1 MNPQNQKYDRQLRLW
16 QAHGQKCLEMSH
28 ICLLNGSVVGAEAL
42 KNLILPSIGSFTV
55 VDDQIVT
62 GAHAGSNFFLD
73 QESIGKYRSEALVRL
88 LGELNQDVVGK
99 SIIKDP
105 LEIIS
110 SSPEF
115 FGNFTMVVATELS
128 ETGIHKLA
136 KICWS
141 LNVPLIVARSYG
153 FFGYCRFVKPEHT
166 VIESHAAAGSD
177 YRLDSPF
184 PTLVDYV
191 NGIDIA
197 SMDSMS
203 VSHIPCVV
211 LVLKAL
217 LKWRS
222 MNDGALPKTSAEKA
236 QFRQDISAFKH
247 PNAIDDENIT
257 EALAIAYK
265 AFSTTTIPSDITA
278 ILDDPAATNLS
289 KNSSDFWILVAALKR
304 FINAEGNGQLPVSGV
319 VPDMKADTES
329 FVKLQQ
335 IYRSK
340 AREDQ
345 AQLRV
350 HLDAILTMLG
360 RVPESIC
367 NDQVE
372 LFCKNASS
380 LHVMR
385 YRSIEQE
392 YTDKYSEGFP
402 DNENMAY
409 YWLLRAVDH
418 FQELYGDY
426 PGAQKETIDADVMV
440 LETIARDFCKEYQID
455 DSIISPD
462 HVHEVVRAGAC
473 ELHNIA
479 SIVGGIVAQEAIKLL
494 TSQYIPVNNTVI
506 FNGIQSTIL
515 TFKC

>member
-1 MNPQNQKYDRQLRLW
+1 
-16 QAHGQKCLEMSH
+16 MSH

-73 QESIGKYRSEALVRL
+73 QESIGKYRSEAL
-88 LGELNQDVVGK
+88 
-99 SIIKDP
+99 DP

-392 YTDKYSEGFP
+392 YTDKYS
-402 DNENMAY
+402 
-409 YWLLRAVDH
+409 DH

-462 HVHEVVRAGAC
+462 HVHEV
-473 ELHNIA
+473 
-479 SIVGGIVAQEAIKLL
+479 
-494 TSQYIPVNNTVI
+494 
-506 FNGIQSTIL
+506 
-515 TFKC
+515 